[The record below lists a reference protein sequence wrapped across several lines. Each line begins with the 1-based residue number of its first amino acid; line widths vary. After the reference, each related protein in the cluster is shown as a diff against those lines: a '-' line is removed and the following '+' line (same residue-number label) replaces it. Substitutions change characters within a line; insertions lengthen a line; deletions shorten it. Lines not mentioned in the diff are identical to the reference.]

1 MINCDGDGLCVL
13 LIGELNCLTVGTK
26 LLALKFLETLVLLF
40 SSDISYPEKSLLEG
54 GRKAFNVSW
63 LEASHPVLDPVMV
76 MLMSEASRTVG
87 ILLNLLQSAGSLPG
101 LLDNYCCQLLSFQVL
116 AVNNSVHYIYIR
128 ANVSVNA
135 PTKLDAVKS
144 ATVDIGFANRGKHW
158 INAKSQQLA
167 DMGTGSASSDDDQYG
182 DDDDYIDVG

>member
-76 MLMSEASRTVG
+76 MLM
-87 ILLNLLQSAGSLPG
+87 
-101 LLDNYCCQLLSFQVL
+101 
-116 AVNNSVHYIYIR
+116 